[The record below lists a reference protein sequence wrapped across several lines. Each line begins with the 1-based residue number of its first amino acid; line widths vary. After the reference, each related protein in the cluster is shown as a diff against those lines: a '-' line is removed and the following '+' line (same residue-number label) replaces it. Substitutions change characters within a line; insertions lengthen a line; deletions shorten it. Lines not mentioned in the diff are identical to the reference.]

1 MASGGRYRYRLCATT
16 EAPKIPHRGK
26 QSFSARR
33 AFFAAGRHFMTT
45 ELIIELPEFDTG
57 QYEGCEFIM
66 SGGDARLT
74 LLLSGLPAFGIRFSR
89 ARWHQF
95 TALPNCSVEMIKG
108 AYFRLV
114 EVSDSRPLTA
124 FIKGDQAPAKA

>member
-1 MASGGRYRYRLCATT
+1 
-16 EAPKIPHRGK
+16 
-26 QSFSARR
+26 
-33 AFFAAGRHFMTT
+33 MTT

-108 AYFRLV
+108 AYFQLV

-124 FIKGDQAPAKA
+124 FIKGDQAPAKAYQELHHYRIFLDETGCHELFAQSAQCVK